1 MFIKAIED
9 NLLFPISYFIQC
21 FIVIVMAGKVTPESV
36 VYSFGALLLD
46 LLSGKHIPPS
56 HVSAEFVFKAVPD
69 YKKKKKDIEF
79 NNSFLCTQGYD
90 SKHSDV
96 MA

>member
-9 NLLFPISYFIQC
+9 NPSFSIQLVIYLVQC
-21 FIVIVMAGKVTPESV
+21 FNGIVMAGKVTPESV

-56 HVSAEFVFKAVPD
+56 HVSACLTCSKILKTE
-69 YKKKKKDIEF
+69 KDIVLD
-79 NNSFLCTQGYD
+79 NCFLCTIGYI
-90 SKHSDV
+90 
-96 MA
+96 